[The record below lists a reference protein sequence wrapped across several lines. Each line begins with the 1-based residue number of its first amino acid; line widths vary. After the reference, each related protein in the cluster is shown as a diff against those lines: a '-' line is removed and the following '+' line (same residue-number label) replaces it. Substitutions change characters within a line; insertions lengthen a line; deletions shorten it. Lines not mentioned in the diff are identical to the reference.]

1 MVRRYATALAFKT
14 ALEQRLQTD
23 AHGSSR
29 ELHRLRQLIVF
40 DRFLARLTIAY
51 RDAVVLKGGLVL
63 ELRLSRARTT
73 KDIDLRLTGRPDET
87 LTRLQDAGQ
96 LDLGDFLTFTVAPDA
111 RHPEIDA
118 EGMQYQGMR
127 FRVEAALA
135 GKVYGSAFGL
145 DVAFAEPLAGDPE
158 LFIGRDYLS
167 FAGVEPTKLLIYPIE
182 THLAEK
188 LHAYTLPR
196 QRPNSRV
203 KDLPDLALLGT
214 IRSLEAA
221 RLRQAIE
228 QTFAHRQTHPVPAS
242 LPLPPE
248 NWAEVYERMA
258 ALDHL
263 PWPTISAVF
272 GAVQAFLDVVLQGHS
287 GRWDL
292 ERWQWVEP

>member
-73 KDIDLRLTGRPDET
+73 KDIDLRLAGRSDET

-96 LDLGDFLTFTVAPDA
+96 LDLGDFLTFTVAP
-111 RHPEIDA
+111 
-118 EGMQYQGMR
+118 
-127 FRVEAALA
+127 
-135 GKVYGSAFGL
+135 
-145 DVAFAEPLAGDPE
+145 
-158 LFIGRDYLS
+158 
-167 FAGVEPTKLLIYPIE
+167 
-182 THLAEK
+182 
-188 LHAYTLPR
+188 
-196 QRPNSRV
+196 
-203 KDLPDLALLGT
+203 
-214 IRSLEAA
+214 
-221 RLRQAIE
+221 
-228 QTFAHRQTHPVPAS
+228 
-242 LPLPPE
+242 
-248 NWAEVYERMA
+248 
-258 ALDHL
+258 LDHL